1 MHLDWTVRT
10 NWLHRINPSVKL
22 LVSLSLFIF
31 ILFVHNLN
39 VLVNFTVV
47 NLLLFLLYSGHPPR
61 RLLLF
66 SLPFLLIF
74 ISTSTSMMFFGKGT
88 TTWFQWGWVH
98 ITEESFLR
106 GVHLGFRALNFALLG
121 LLFALTTRPALL
133 FYSLMQQWRLPPKY
147 AYSFM
152 AALRLIP
159 IMLEE
164 FQTLRHALKVRGI
177 QRKKGL
183 GRFYRTLQAY
193 SIPLLAQ
200 SIRRAQRIA
209 VAMEARRF
217 QSGTART
224 YYYEVSYSGYD
235 MVYAFYYLIGIII
248 VTYMG
253 VHFPYWDAADVRFLP
268 NM

>member
-1 MHLDWTVRT
+1 MHLDWSVRA

-22 LVSLSLFIF
+22 VISLGLFIY
-31 ILFVHNLN
+31 ILFIHNLN

-47 NLLLFLLYSGHPPR
+47 NLLLFLFYSGHPPR
-61 RLLLF
+61 RLVLF
-66 SLPFLLIF
+66 SIPFILIF
-74 ISTSTSMMFFGKGT
+74 LSTSTSMMFFGKGT
-88 TTWFQWGWVH
+88 TTWFQWGLIH
-98 ITEESFLR
+98 ITEESFFR

-133 FYSLMQQWRLPPKY
+133 FYSLMQQWKLSPKY

-177 QRKKGL
+177 QKKKGI
-183 GRFYRTLQAY
+183 GRLYRVLQAY

-217 QSGTART
+217 ESGSART
-224 YYYEVSYSGYD
+224 YYYKVSYSGYD
-235 MVYAFYYLIGIII
+235 AVYALYYLLGIAI
-248 VTYMG
+248 VTYAG
-253 VHFPYWDAADVRFLP
+253 LHFPYWDTVDVRHLP
-268 NM
+268 NL